1 MIEQGMWS
9 GESHG
14 NLGLN
19 PSPLLDWLGSPR
31 SLQLQGVP
39 GPLEGCELIAGFLPK
54 GGGMEKLVNEVSLCC
69 AFLQLSLKELICVLP
84 GGDGADVALSQFLSP
99 APFHVA

>member
-19 PSPLLDWLGSPR
+19 PSPLLDWLGSPH

-39 GPLEGCELIAGFLPK
+39 GPLEGCELIAGFLPNRW
-54 GGGMEKLVNEVSLCC
+54 GHREAG
-69 AFLQLSLKELICVLP
+69 
-84 GGDGADVALSQFLSP
+84 
-99 APFHVA
+99 